1 MTQFLTSEIFLPSFL
16 AYPKFL
22 LEMTGLSE
30 TAKVVYILLLDRA
43 KVSQTHDGWADEQ
56 GHIYIYYPITD
67 LAEAIHK
74 SEMSVKTALSALE
87 KKQLIFRK
95 RQGVGKANRIYVK
108 IPVDRNLSVRQT
120 ENCPPD
126 RKKAVCHMERKLS
139 GSKIK
144 EKNNLVKEMSKA
156 YGKFQNVF
164 LSDDD
169 ISILQRTVPPYRE
182 YIERLSAYM
191 QSRGK
196 SYADHAATIRSW
208 YLRDNPSPPARN
220 YESEE
225 NESL

>member
-120 ENCPPD
+120 ENCP
-126 RKKAVCHMERKLS
+126 E
-139 GSKIK
+139 
-144 EKNNLVKEMSKA
+144 VK
-156 YGKFQNVF
+156 
-164 LSDDD
+164 
-169 ISILQRTVPPYRE
+169 
-182 YIERLSAYM
+182 
-191 QSRGK
+191 
-196 SYADHAATIRSW
+196 
-208 YLRDNPSPPARN
+208 
-220 YESEE
+220 
-225 NESL
+225 

>member
-1 MTQFLTSEIFLPSFL
+1 MTQFLTSETSLPSFL

-43 KVSQTHDGWADEQ
+43 KVSQTHEGWADEQ
-56 GHIYIYYPITD
+56 GLIFIYYPIKD
-67 LAEAIHK
+67 LAETIHK
-74 SEMSVKTALSALE
+74 SEMSVKTALFALE
-87 KKQLIFRK
+87 KHQLILRK
-95 RQGVGKANRIYVK
+95 RQGVGNANRIYVK
-108 IPVDRNLSVRQT
+108 LPVDRNLSVRQT

-126 RKKAVCHMERKLS
+126 GKKTVCHTERKLS

-144 EKNNLVKEMSKA
+144 EKNNLVKRMSNT

-164 LSDDD
+164 LSDYD
-169 ISILQRTVPPYRE
+169 IAFLQRTVPPYRE

-191 QSRGK
+191 QSSGK

-208 YLRDNPSPPARN
+208 YLRDNPPPPARN